1 MIMNTDRSGKKGT
14 QWWSLLELHTRKHI
28 FLFDSFGFT
37 GFKEFIINN
46 DKKIIDKLLYGLK
59 NFNRKDNRIIVP
71 VNFLVE
77 SYERE
82 SQSSKSNL
90 TDTAKDFF
98 LHD

>member
-1 MIMNTDRSGKKGT
+1 MVKK
-14 QWWSLLELHTRKHI
+14 EHI
-28 FLFDSFGFT
+28 GGAYWNCILANIFFLFDSFGFT

-59 NFNRKDNRIIVP
+59 NFNGKDNRIIVP